1 MRIVYHFLIAVC
13 MAGLTWILGWW
24 GVALGAVILGVV
36 FRSEGGRAW
45 SVALGAT
52 EGWAILLVVDMLFG
66 PLAGV
71 AKTVGGAMSIPGPAL
86 LLVTLLY
93 PALIGWSG
101 AALAG
106 EVTIAVIPHE
116 RERVSGSTV
125 GYQ

>member
-1 MRIVYHFLIAVC
+1 MRVIFHLLVAVC

-24 GVALGAVILGVV
+24 GVAVGALILGVV
-36 FRSEGGRAW
+36 FRAEGGRAW
-45 SVALGAT
+45 RVALSAT
-52 EGWAILLVVDMLFG
+52 EGWAILLVIDMMCG

-106 EVTIAVIPHE
+106 EVARAVIP
-116 RERVSGSTV
+116 RER
-125 GYQ
+125 